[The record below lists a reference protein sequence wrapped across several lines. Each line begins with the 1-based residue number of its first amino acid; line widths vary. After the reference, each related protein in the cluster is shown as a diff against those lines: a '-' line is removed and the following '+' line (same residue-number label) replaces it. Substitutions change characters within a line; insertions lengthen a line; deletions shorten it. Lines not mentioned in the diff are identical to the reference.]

1 MAAGYVSGETMLRP
15 VRMGLAI
22 MPGSAAGL
30 RRAVELAVG
39 SWGGQAFPIVEAA
52 ADPGPRFAWPG
63 PWGLTVCFPS
73 AMTMS

>member
-15 VRMGLAI
+15 IRVGLAI

-30 RRAVELAVG
+30 QRAIELATG
-39 SWGGQAFPIVEAA
+39 TWGGQAFPILEAGGDNQRVLRTA
-52 ADPGPRFAWPG
+52 
-63 PWGLTVCFPS
+63 PWGWIACSPW